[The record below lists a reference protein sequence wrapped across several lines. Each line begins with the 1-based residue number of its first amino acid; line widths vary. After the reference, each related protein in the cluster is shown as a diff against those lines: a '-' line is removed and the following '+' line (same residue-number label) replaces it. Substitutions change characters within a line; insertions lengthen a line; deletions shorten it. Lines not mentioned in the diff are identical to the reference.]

1 MLERGL
7 ARYVFASLVAMTAIA
22 GVRAD
27 DKADYDRRAAVR
39 FMELFQSLDRNGDGA
54 VSREEAQGDLN
65 FRPHF
70 DDMDIDRNGFV
81 TLSELQRYVEQQHSV
96 RVEVGQR

>member
-1 MLERGL
+1 MFNRGW
-7 ARYVFASLVAMTAIA
+7 ARYVFASLLAVTAVA

-39 FMELFQSLDRNGDGA
+39 YMELFQSLDRNGDGA
-54 VSREEAQGDLN
+54 VSRDEAQGDLN
-65 FRPHF
+65 FSPRF

-81 TLSELQRYVEQQHSV
+81 TLPELQRYVDQQHGV
-96 RVEVGQR
+96 RVELGQR